1 MMYAEIIKLR
11 RTPFFWCHLLF
22 PIVGAVGFGYY
33 FTSYVTQ
40 SETNRFRLIL
50 EIAATIFPI
59 LTSIMT
65 GIVVAPEE
73 ATGFYTILSEEKRGR
88 AILTKL
94 LFLWGM
100 GALALL
106 LLAACFG
113 VFSLLF
119 IRAGGYGTF
128 FFALSGMA
136 VFAVILYVFH
146 LFLNL
151 KWGIGISVFFGVFE
165 SLQAIIYSNIT
176 LTGIFWYLP
185 FAWQINWC
193 KDVLQQSVTGHA
205 AEWGVC
211 ALLTVAAVV
220 VFVQWFLRWEG
231 RKVYET

>member
-22 PIVGAVGFGYY
+22 PVAGAVVFGYY

-50 EIAATIFPI
+50 EITATIFPI
-59 LTSIMT
+59 LASVMT

-94 LFLWGM
+94 LFLWGN
-100 GALALL
+100 GSTCTVT
-106 LLAACFG
+106 ACRLFW
-113 VFSLLF
+113 SLFPAFHKGWWIWNIL
-119 IRAGGYGTF
+119 
-128 FFALSGMA
+128 FALSGMA

-193 KDVLQQSVTGHA
+193 RMCCSRV
-205 AEWGVC
+205 
-211 ALLTVAAVV
+211 
-220 VFVQWFLRWEG
+220 
-231 RKVYET
+231 

>member
-22 PIVGAVGFGYY
+22 PVAGAVVFGYY
-33 FTSYVTQ
+33 YTSYVTQ
-40 SETNRFRLIL
+40 SETNRLRLIL
-50 EIAATIFPI
+50 EITATIFPI

-65 GIVVAPEE
+65 GIVAASEE
-73 ATGFYTILSEEKRGR
+73 ATGFYAILSEEKRGR

-106 LLAACFG
+106 LLAICFG
-113 VFSLLF
+113 AFFLLF
-119 IRAGGYGTF
+119 MGEGEYGTF
-128 FFALSGMA
+128 FLALSGMA
-136 VFAVILYVFH
+136 VFAVLLYALH

-151 KWGIGISVFFGVFE
+151 KWGVGISVFFGVFE

-185 FAWQINWC
+185 FAWQINWIR
-193 KDVLQQSVTGHA
+193 DVLQQSVTGHA
-205 AEWGVC
+205 AEWGIC
-211 ALLTVAAVV
+211 ILLTVAAVV
-220 VFVQWFLRWEG
+220 ALVQWFLRWEG

>member
-22 PIVGAVGFGYY
+22 PVAGAAVFGYY

-40 SETNRFRLIL
+40 SETNRLRLIL
-50 EIAATIFPI
+50 EITATIFPI

-100 GALALL
+100 GTLALL
-106 LLAACFG
+106 LLAVCFG
-113 VFSLLF
+113 AFSLLLTGV
-119 IRAGGYGTF
+119 GGYGTF
-128 FFALSGMA
+128 FLALSGMA
-136 VFAVILYVFH
+136 IWAILLYVFH

-176 LTGIFWYLP
+176 LKGIFWYLP
-185 FAWQINWC
+185 FAWQINWS
-193 KDVLQQSVTGHA
+193 KDVLQQVVTRHA
-205 AEWGVC
+205 AGWGVC

-220 VFVQWFLRWEG
+220 FFVRWFLRWEG
-231 RKVYET
+231 RKIYET

>member
-22 PIVGAVGFGYY
+22 PVAGAVVFGYY

-50 EIAATIFPI
+50 EITATIFPI
-59 LTSIMT
+59 LASVMT

-106 LLAACFG
+106 LLAACFAFHKGWWIWNILFCIVWHGSLCGNTLCVPSVFEPEMGHRDLG
-113 VFSLLF
+113 VFRR
-119 IRAGGYGTF
+119 I
-128 FFALSGMA
+128 
-136 VFAVILYVFH
+136 
-146 LFLNL
+146 
-151 KWGIGISVFFGVFE
+151 
-165 SLQAIIYSNIT
+165 
-176 LTGIFWYLP
+176 
-185 FAWQINWC
+185 
-193 KDVLQQSVTGHA
+193 
-205 AEWGVC
+205 
-211 ALLTVAAVV
+211 
-220 VFVQWFLRWEG
+220 
-231 RKVYET
+231 